1 MYLKN
6 LELKGFRNYEK
17 TEVFF
22 SEGTNVFLGENAQ
35 GKTNLME
42 SIYFLALAR
51 SHRTSKDKELIGW
64 NQDFARVS
72 GEVKTRRTTY
82 PLNIVLSKKGKRA
95 KLNHLEQKRLSN
107 YIGHLNVILFAPEDL
122 SLVKGSPS
130 VRRKFID
137 MEMGQISAI
146 YLYHLTEYKKILK
159 QRNEY
164 LKQSKYNKTFDSV
177 YLDILTEQLATAGAE
192 ILEQRHTFTVQ
203 LENWARPIQEEISQS
218 KEILTI
224 HYLSPIDF
232 NKTAKK
238 EDIYETLL
246 SLYKKN
252 QEREL
257 EQGTTVIGPHRD
269 DLQFFIN
276 ERNVQTYGSQG
287 QQRTTALSVKL
298 AEIELMQVMTGE
310 YPVLLLDDVLSELD
324 DDRQTHLLKA
334 IEDKVQTFI
343 TTTSLNGVKLDLLK
357 APQVFHVEEG
367 SVKKIKDSSEETTK
381 ESD

>member
-6 LELKGFRNYEK
+6 LELKGFRNYNK
-17 TEVFF
+17 TEISFT
-22 SEGTNVFLGENAQ
+22 EGVNVFLGENAQ
-35 GKTNLME
+35 GKTNIME

-64 NQDFARVS
+64 DEEFSRVS
-72 GEVKTRRTTY
+72 GSVETSRTTY
-82 PLNIVLSKKGKRA
+82 PLNIVLSKKGKIA

-122 SLVKGSPS
+122 SLVKGGPS

-146 YLYHLTEYKKILK
+146 YLHHLAEYKKILK

-164 LKQSKYNKTFDSV
+164 LKKNKYDKKFDPV
-177 YLDILTEQLATAGAE
+177 YLEILTEQIATEGAE
-192 ILEQRHTFTVQ
+192 VLDQRHKFTIQ
-203 LENWARPIQEEISQS
+203 LENWARPIQEEISRS

-224 HYLSPIDF
+224 HYLSAIDF
-232 NKTAKK
+232 DKISDKK
-238 EDIYETLL
+238 EIYEELL
-246 SLYKKN
+246 DLYKKN

-276 ERNVQTYGSQG
+276 DKNVQTYGSQG

-298 AEIELMQVMTGE
+298 AEIELMHEMTGE

-324 DDRQTHLLKA
+324 DDRQTHLLKT

-343 TTTSLNGVKLDLLK
+343 TTTSLDGVKLNLLK
-357 APQVFHVEEG
+357 TPQVFHVEEG
-367 SVKKIKDSSEETTK
+367 SIEKIKDSHEEIK

>member
-1 MYLKN
+1 MYIKD

-17 TEVFF
+17 TEVSFT
-22 SEGTNVFLGENAQ
+22 EGVNVFLGENAQ
-35 GKTNLME
+35 GKTNIME

-64 NQDFARVS
+64 DEEFARVS
-72 GEVKTRRTTY
+72 GTVETRRTTY
-82 PLNIVLSKKGKRA
+82 PLNIILSKKGKRA

-122 SLVKGSPS
+122 SLVKGAPS

-146 YLYHLTEYKKILK
+146 YLYHLTEYKRILK

-164 LKQSKYNKTFDSV
+164 LKQNKYDKKFDPI
-177 YLDILTEQLATAGAE
+177 YLEILTEQLATEGAE
-192 ILEQRHTFTVQ
+192 VLDQRYKFTLQ
-203 LENWARPIQEEISQS
+203 LESWARPIQEEISRS

-224 HYLSPIDF
+224 RYLTSVDF
-232 NKTAKK
+232 ERVSEKK
-238 EDIYETLL
+238 EIYEELL
-246 SLYKKN
+246 DLYEKN

-257 EQGTTVIGPHRD
+257 EQGTTVVGPHRD
-269 DLQFFIN
+269 DLQFYIN
-276 ERNVQTYGSQG
+276 DKDVQTYGSQG

-298 AEIELMQVMTGE
+298 AEIELMHEMTGE

-324 DDRQTHLLKA
+324 DGRQTHLLKA

-343 TTTSLNGVKLDLLK
+343 TTTSLDGVKLNLLK
-357 APQVFHVEEG
+357 TPQVFHVEDG
-367 SVKKIKDSSEETTK
+367 SIEKIKDSHEEIK
-381 ESD
+381 GE

>member
-17 TEVFF
+17 TEVLF